1 MKHFSIEEIQSW
13 ERFFR
18 TNFVNS
24 LSGYKPVSLIGTRNN
39 NVNNLSVF
47 SNIVHIG
54 ADPALIGF
62 INRPREAAPHTLSNI
77 ENTGYYTINHIH
89 SAFSDKA
96 HQASAKYPQDISEF
110 EAVGLTPVFK
120 EDFHAPFVG
129 ESLVQYALELQEIIP
144 IKLNNS
150 FFVIGKL
157 LHAFVDDT
165 CLANNGFIDLSSVQS
180 VVSLGI
186 DAYYIPSPIKRYAY
200 AKPNKSISEIDF

>member
-1 MKHFSIEEIQSW
+1 M
-13 ERFFR
+13 
-18 TNFVNS
+18 NS

-39 NVNNLSVF
+39 NINNLGVF

-54 ADPALIGF
+54 ADPAYIGF
-62 INRPREAAPHTLSNI
+62 VNRPKEAAPHTLANI
-77 ENTGYYTINHIH
+77 ENTRHYTINHIH
-89 SAFSDKA
+89 PNFLAKA
-96 HQASAKYPQDISEF
+96 HQTSAKYPQDISEF

-157 LHAFVDDT
+157 LHAFVDDA
-165 CLANNGFIDLSSVQS
+165 CLGNNGLIDLSKAQS

-186 DAYYIPSPIKRYAY
+186 DGYYIPSPLKRYAY
-200 AKPNKSISEIDF
+200 AKPDKPISEIDF